1 MKNDW
6 IVCLAVM
13 SAFAVSSVQGAE
25 RPEKPNVIL
34 MLADDLGWQDL
45 KCYDIDD
52 PTPYE
57 SPNIDALAKRG
68 VLFRQAYSPAP
79 SLNCPRKPRGSSL
92 AN

>member
-1 MKNDW
+1 MNRTLLIALGMLVAW
-6 IVCLAVM
+6 TTLT
-13 SAFAVSSVQGAE
+13 AE
-25 RPEKPNVIL
+25 RPAKPNVIL